1 MWLSGMGSIAGKI
14 GSIIALIDQLDN
26 SITICVIQMVFN
38 FPQRYLY
45 FPIYISFV
53 RNCLAPLPSPPPTSN
68 PSIPTHFRPWCW
80 FISIF
85 LFFFFPFLRFFF
97 KGGSF
102 KNCGLSHLHI
112 VNLFTVP
119 FSLKFDCPGL
129 KLHLLTYRNSVNT
142 VLKFDYLKRC
152 TENVVCPETMFRKF
166 YALNYDDYF
175 TVQQCEYHSFDCIF
189 QFF

>member
-1 MWLSGMGSIAGKI
+1 MKKVGDLFREREREREMWLRVEWGSIAGKI

-53 RNCLAPLPSPPPTSN
+53 RNCLAPLPSPPLPPHPTHLSQPTSALGAG
-68 PSIPTHFRPWCW
+68 S
-80 FISIF
+80 F
-85 LFFFFPFLRFFF
+85 LFFFFFFFFSPFPSFFFFF
-97 KGGSF
+97 KGGGSF

-119 FSLKFDCPGL
+119 FFLEIRLSGL
-129 KLHLLTYRNSVNT
+129 
-142 VLKFDYLKRC
+142 
-152 TENVVCPETMFRKF
+152 EN
-166 YALNYDDYF
+166 
-175 TVQQCEYHSFDCIF
+175 CIY
-189 QFF
+189 

>member
-1 MWLSGMGSIAGKI
+1 MKHDWRPISGGGGAERKRERDAVKWMESIAGKI

-53 RNCLAPLPSPPPTSN
+53 RNCLAPLSLLLLPPHPTQ

-80 FISIF
+80 VRLHFYFS
-85 LFFFFPFLRFFF
+85 FFFSFVFRFFFFF

-112 VNLFTVP
+112 VNLFTVTFFLEIRLSGLEIAFIDISK
-119 FSLKFDCPGL
+119 FS
-129 KLHLLTYRNSVNT
+129 
-142 VLKFDYLKRC
+142 
-152 TENVVCPETMFRKF
+152 
-166 YALNYDDYF
+166 
-175 TVQQCEYHSFDCIF
+175 
-189 QFF
+189 

>member
-1 MWLSGMGSIAGKI
+1 MGSIAGKI

-85 LFFFFPFLRFFF
+85 LFFFFSFPSLFFSRVGHLKTAVFRICISLTFLRYLFPWN
-97 KGGSF
+97 SIVRAW
-102 KNCGLSHLHI
+102 NCIYWHIEIQLTLSW
-112 VNLFTVP
+112 NLITWNVVP
-119 FSLKFDCPGL
+119 KML
-129 KLHLLTYRNSVNT
+129 YVR
-142 VLKFDYLKRC
+142 KRC
-152 TENVVCPETMFRKF
+152 FENSMR
-166 YALNYDDYF
+166 
-175 TVQQCEYHSFDCIF
+175 
-189 QFF
+189 